1 MGPIEVLYCWQSIL
15 CALTAG
21 GATQLVKTV
30 VDIWWGHVAPAAT
43 PTVKDKLNT
52 GRDLRQRTIVVNR
65 LVLPM
70 VPVLVGS
77 IYAIVV
83 PARPDTLTA
92 YVAAHVAGW
101 TGYLIYAAWGAAC
114 GQFSDYIVSKVKDL
128 VAARVHQMGNGGG
141 GAPPPAQPE
150 DQGGM
155 GGG

>member
-1 MGPIEVLYCWQSIL
+1 MGPIEVLYCWQSLL

-30 VDIWWGHVAPAAT
+30 IDIWWGHVAPAAT
-43 PTVKDKLNT
+43 PTVKDKMNT
-52 GRDLRQRTIVVNR
+52 GRDLRQNTVIVNR

-70 VPVLVGS
+70 VPVLVGA
-77 IYAIVV
+77 IYSIVV

-114 GQFSDYIVSKVKDL
+114 GQFSDYVVSKAKDL
-128 VAARVHQMGNGGG
+128 IVARVQQIGRNTA
-141 GAPPPAQPE
+141 APPAPQPE